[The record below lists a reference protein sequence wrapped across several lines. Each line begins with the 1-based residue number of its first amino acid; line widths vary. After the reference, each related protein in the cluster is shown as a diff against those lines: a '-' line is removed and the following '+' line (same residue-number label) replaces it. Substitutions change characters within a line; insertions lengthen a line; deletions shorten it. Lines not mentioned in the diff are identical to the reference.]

1 MQRRGGGAAVPALYG
16 EVIGDN
22 CETLLILYRYWLGKL
37 NLPHAYRSARVPP
50 GAICDYLRNLHAHLA
65 ERRRDAAWLGCDV
78 NEPLEEAAAAL
89 VNRLD
94 PMAARL
100 GTVDLIVREGGG
112 LLGCNSTARAFMA
125 PLRPHLARIS
135 RRTAMVIGS
144 GRAARTIAHVLAE
157 SGFRLDI
164 LNRRVE
170 HARQLV
176 QELGPKNGHA
186 AHSLMHPPEI
196 VEHHSL
202 LVNATPARR
211 DFVPDLRPLL
221 DALVPD
227 AIVYDLAIDPAHTP
241 LLRDANQRGHRTING
256 VDILLEKAALS
267 FTDLFRHP
275 APRIFDRQA
284 RLLITP

>member
-1 MQRRGGGAAVPALYG
+1 L
-16 EVIGDN
+16 
-22 CETLLILYRYWLGKL
+22 TLYRYWLGRL
-37 NLPHAYRSARVPP
+37 NLPYAYRKARVQP
-50 GAICDYLRNLHAHLA
+50 GTICDYLRNLHTHLA
-65 ERRRDAAWLGCDV
+65 ERRGDPAWLGSDV
-78 NEPLEEAAAAL
+78 NEPLVEAAAAL
-89 VNRLD
+89 VDRLD

-100 GTVDLIVREGGG
+100 GVVDLIVRDGGR
-112 LLGCNSTARAFMA
+112 LLGCNSAARAFMA
-125 PLRPHLARIS
+125 PLRPHLGSIA

-144 GRAARTIAHVLAE
+144 GRAARTVAHVLAA

-176 QELGPKNGHA
+176 QDLGRNNGHM
-186 AHSLMHPPEI
+186 AHSLMHPLDP
-196 VEHHSL
+196 VERHSL

-221 DALVPD
+221 DTLAPD

-241 LLRDANQRGHRTING
+241 LLRDADRRGHPTING
-256 VDILLEKAALS
+256 IDMLLEKAASS